1 MAEVAIEAGAPVAVS
16 GSKPITPGPRKQHQE
31 KTRMRLLKPI
41 ATTALSFAFLTAGAL
56 AQNQTQQNSQSTTQ
70 STTST
75 DAYGQ
80 TQTQT
85 QHKAKKTEQT
95 TLPDGTTVTTQ
106 QKTDATH
113 YDANGNPV
121 AGQRSTSNSQ
131 DTVSPDGQTQTHTE
145 TQTNTQSN
153 PTTPPPP
160 PPTTP
165 R

>member
-1 MAEVAIEAGAPVAVS
+1 
-16 GSKPITPGPRKQHQE
+16 
-31 KTRMRLLKPI
+31 MRLLKPI

-56 AQNQTQQNSQSTTQ
+56 AQNQQSTQSTTQ

-80 TQTQT
+80 TQTT
-85 QHKAKKTEQT
+85 THHKAKKTQQT

-121 AGQRSTSNSQ
+121 AGERTTTNSQ
-131 DTVSPDGQTQTHTE
+131 DAVTPDGQTRTHTE
-145 TQTNTQSN
+145 TQTHTQTN
-153 PTTPPPP
+153 PTTP
-160 PPTTP
+160 TTP

>member
-1 MAEVAIEAGAPVAVS
+1 
-16 GSKPITPGPRKQHQE
+16 
-31 KTRMRLLKPI
+31 MRLLKPL
-41 ATTALSFAFLTAGAL
+41 ATTALSFVFLTAGAL
-56 AQNQTQQNSQSTTQ
+56 AQNQQTQSTTQ

-85 QHKAKKTEQT
+85 QHKARKTQQT
-95 TLPDGTTVTTQ
+95 TMPDGTTVTTQ
-106 QKTDATH
+106 QKTDASH
-113 YDANGNPV
+113 YDANGNPI
-121 AGQRSTSNSQ
+121 AGQRTTNNSQ
-131 DTVSPDGQTQTHTE
+131 DTVSPDGQTRTHTE
-145 TQTNTQSN
+145 TNTNTQSA

>member
-1 MAEVAIEAGAPVAVS
+1 
-16 GSKPITPGPRKQHQE
+16 
-31 KTRMRLLKPI
+31 MRLLKPI
-41 ATTALSFAFLTAGAL
+41 ATTALSLAFLTAGAL
-56 AQNQTQQNSQSTTQ
+56 AQNQQSTQSTTQ

-80 TQTQT
+80 TQTT
-85 QHKAKKTEQT
+85 THHKAKKTQQT

-121 AGQRSTSNSQ
+121 AGERTTTNSQ
-131 DTVSPDGQTQTHTE
+131 DAVTPDGQTRTHTE
-145 TQTNTQSN
+145 TQTHTQTN
-153 PTTPPPP
+153 PTTP
-160 PPTTP
+160 TTP

>member
-1 MAEVAIEAGAPVAVS
+1 
-16 GSKPITPGPRKQHQE
+16 
-31 KTRMRLLKPI
+31 MRLLKPI

-56 AQNQTQQNSQSTTQ
+56 AQTQQNTQSTTQ

-80 TQTQT
+80 TQTST
-85 QHKAKKTEQT
+85 HHKARKSEQT
-95 TLPDGTTVTTQ
+95 TMPDGTTVTTQ
-106 QKTDATH
+106 QKTDASH

-131 DTVSPDGQTQTHTE
+131 DTASPDGQSRTHTE

-153 PTTPPPP
+153 PTPPPP
-160 PPTTP
+160 PPQK
-165 R
+165 